1 MFDSKKSFPEMKE
14 LKDDFDPDKGD
25 DEPLKPDMVLVAQ
38 MSSYLKKGKHGV
50 EWVSDLKNNFNKD

>member
-25 DEPLKPDMVLVAQ
+25 DEPLKPDVVLVAQ

-50 EWVSDLKNNFNKD
+50 E